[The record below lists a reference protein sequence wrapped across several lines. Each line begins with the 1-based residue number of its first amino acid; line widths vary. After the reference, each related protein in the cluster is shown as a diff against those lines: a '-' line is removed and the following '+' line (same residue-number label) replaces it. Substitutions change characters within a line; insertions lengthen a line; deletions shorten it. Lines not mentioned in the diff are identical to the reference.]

1 MLRTLPFVT
10 IDVTP
15 DTPAWE
21 NERRGSVGASEVAA
35 VMGLSSYGNTA
46 LDVYKHKQGVDR
58 DFDPLL
64 AWIGHQSEPII
75 EAWVHQFAGLDVT
88 LSPGFMARSAAHP
101 FLHASFDRVSSY
113 PFITWQFKT
122 AHHYSGHH
130 WDEGIPTDIRVQVQ
144 AEMAVAGTTRAAV
157 VVWIGGREFRLFW
170 EPRDDRFIN
179 EHLIPSVEAFWE
191 GNVRAGIPPMPST
204 IAELNEVP
212 VDAGTSLEADDTVM
226 EAIERRAILLAD
238 MQAQK
243 AEADALQVAIGQWLG
258 GADTITRNGKNVLTY
273 RYQKGRMGLDTSA
286 LRQVHP
292 DIVREFTTQG
302 QPYRV
307 MRTNLKEKK

>member
-1 MLRTLPFVT
+1 MTGYTVVK
-10 IDVTP
+10 VTP
-15 DTPAWE
+15 DTPEWE
-21 NERRGSVGASEVAA
+21 RERRNSVGASEVAA
-35 VMGLSSYGNTA
+35 IMGLSSYGNTA
-46 LDVYKHKQGVDR
+46 LDVYKHKLGIDR
-58 DFDPLL
+58 PFDPLL

-75 EAWVHQFAGLDVT
+75 EAWLREFSGLD
-88 LSPGFMARSAAHP
+88 LDIHPGFMARSVEHP
-101 FLHASFDRVSSY
+101 YLHASFDRVCPR
-113 PFITWQFKT
+113 PFTPIQMKT

-144 AEMAVAGTTRAAV
+144 AEMAVSGASRALV
-157 VVWIGGREFRLFW
+157 VVWIGGREFRMFW
-170 EPRDDRFIN
+170 EPRDDRFID
-179 EHLIPSVEAFWE
+179 EHLIPTVRDFWD
-191 GNVRAGIPPMPST
+191 GNVRAGVPPQPST

-212 VDAGTSLEADDTVM
+212 VDAGASLEADDTVM
-226 EAIERRAILLAD
+226 EAIERRAVLLAD
-238 MQAQK
+238 IQAQK

-258 GADTITRNGKNVLTY
+258 GADTITRNGRNILTY
-273 RYQKGRMGLDTSA
+273 RYQKGRMGLDTTA